1 MRLSISEKMLIAELQ
16 NLKVSEDIIVALMT
30 KIDSFEKADNF
41 SLYLASHS
49 NLTYKDLITYAKFV

>member
-16 NLKVSEDIIVALMT
+16 NLKVNDDIIVALMT
-30 KIDSFEKADNF
+30 KIDNYEKADNF

-49 NLTYKDLITYAKFV
+49 NLTHKDLITYAKFI